1 MQMFKFTLKTVC
13 LIFIAIFVV
22 FISSCSIYKRKH
34 LSGYFIQKSS
44 SKQNVDS
51 QQLLANSLELSTND
65 YFTSSE
71 GNGLVGEKKP
81 ENFTPTGNNIYGCY
95 FENSRIDGNSFP
107 KIQSRVK
114 LRNEKDCDEIIL
126 RNGKSINGKIVEIG
140 LQEIKYKNCDN
151 LNGPLISV
159 EKDEAFMVKYSNGIS
174 QVFEEKATK
183 KNFQSINGAR
193 TEPMAIFSLVL
204 SVLGLFFGLFILGIV
219 GLIFC
224 FFGIVLGIA
233 SLIRISNSP
242 GKFAGR
248 GLAIGGIIAG
258 VIFFISLL
266 ALFIILLSFL

>member
-1 MQMFKFTLKTVC
+1 MFKFTLKTVC
-13 LIFIAIFVV
+13 LILIAIFVV
-22 FISSCSIYKRKH
+22 FLDSCSIYKRKH
-34 LSGYFIQKSS
+34 LSGYSIQKSS
-44 SKQNVDS
+44 RKQNVDS
-51 QQLLANSLELSTND
+51 QQLWSNSVELSTNE
-65 YFTSSE
+65 YSTSTE

-81 ENFTPTGNNIYGCY
+81 ENLTPMENENYGWY
-95 FENSRIDGNSFP
+95 FENSKIDGNSFP

-114 LRNEKDCDEIIL
+114 LRKEKDCDEIIL

-159 EKDEAFMVKYSNGIS
+159 EKDDAFMVKYSNGTS
-174 QVFEEKATK
+174 QVFEENATK

-204 SVLGLFFGLFILGIV
+204 SVLGLLFGLFIFGIV

-242 GKFAGR
+242 GKFTGK
-248 GLAIGGIIAG
+248 GFAIGGIISG
-258 VIFFISLL
+258 VLFFVSLM
-266 ALFIILLSFL
+266 ALFIILLSFF